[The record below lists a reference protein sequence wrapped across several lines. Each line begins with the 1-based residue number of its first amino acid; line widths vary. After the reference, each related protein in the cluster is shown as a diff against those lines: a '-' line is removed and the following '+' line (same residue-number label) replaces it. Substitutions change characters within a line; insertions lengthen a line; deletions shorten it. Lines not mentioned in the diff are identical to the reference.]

1 MLSIMLGCESLKAE
15 STLDRVG
22 LGFEA
27 FLYPLCLLKCF
38 FLAITSILFLE
49 GIGFLRYTS
58 LIPFGIILR
67 HRIQLIPTNEG
78 KISTVIYFH

>member
-1 MLSIMLGCESLKAE
+1 MLGCESLKAE

-38 FLAITSILFLE
+38 FLAYNVYTLFRRNRFFKIYQFNSIW
-49 GIGFLRYTS
+49 
-58 LIPFGIILR
+58 
-67 HRIQLIPTNEG
+67 N
-78 KISTVIYFH
+78 YFKAQNSVNTY